1 MHRLAVCIFAIAYEA
16 SAGKSASIESEAQY
30 QDRKTCVAESD
41 IGICTK
47 AVPVDRKAYKALI
60 ELQARRCQR
69 ATRSRSRLNI
79 QNKFSDIVIPICAN
93 PLQLEY

>member
-1 MHRLAVCIFAIAYEA
+1 MHRLAVGIFEIAYA
-16 SAGKSASIESEAQY
+16 GRAGKSASIELEAQY
-30 QDRKTCVAESD
+30 QDRKTCLAEPD

-69 ATRSRSRLNI
+69 ATRSRSNI
-79 QNKFSDIVIPICAN
+79 KNKFSDIVVSICAN
-93 PLQLEY
+93 AL